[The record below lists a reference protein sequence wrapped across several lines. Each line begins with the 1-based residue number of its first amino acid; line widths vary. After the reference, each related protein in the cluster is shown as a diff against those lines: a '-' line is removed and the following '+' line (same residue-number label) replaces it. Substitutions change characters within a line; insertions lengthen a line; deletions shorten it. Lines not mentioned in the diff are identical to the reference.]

1 MLVLSKK
8 HLEINLSKD
17 IPEKLSGYTIP
28 NASPLY
34 GKTPSGKYLFQ
45 KLSMPACA
53 ACTINFFSEEKDT
66 IVVVKDKT
74 FFWLQIQ
81 LENTLHCHAE
91 QLGDI
96 TLHEW
101 SMNFFFS
108 THIYFEIALA
118 DNSNYSTFTLAVPAY
133 VVESFAREYPLV
145 QEFEK
150 RSKTGKPQRLTK
162 TNTVCSFEIIDLIHS
177 VQKKGLTVLTP
188 EAITDLL
195 VKVFSK
201 ASSAPAKK
209 LNIDEKTISNIYA
222 LQKFLFEHL
231 QEDYPR
237 SALMKKFGLSHYHF
251 NSGFT
256 KIYGVTPF
264 KLLKI
269 FRMREVKEKLE
280 NNPLIV
286 LKEIAYTFKYNSPDA
301 LLHAYK
307 DIYGKY
313 PSTHKPKDKDNAN
326 N

>member
-8 HLEINLSKD
+8 HLTINLSKD

-34 GKTPSGKYLFQ
+34 GKSPSGEYLFQ

-53 ACTINFFSEEKDT
+53 ACFTNFFSDEKDT

-118 DNSNYSTFTLAVPAY
+118 DNSNYSNFTLAVPAY
-133 VVESFAREYPLV
+133 LIESFARDYPLV

-162 TNTVCSFEIIDLIHS
+162 NNTVCSFEIMALIYS

-209 LNIDEKTISNIYA
+209 LNIDKKTLANIY
-222 LQKFLFEHL
+222 LLKNFLSQNLH
-231 QEDYPR
+231 EDYPR
-237 SALMKKFGLSHYHF
+237 SHLMKKFHLSYHHF
-251 NSGFT
+251 TFGFP

-269 FRMREVKEKLE
+269 FRMMEVKEKLE
-280 NNPLIV
+280 DNPLIV
-286 LKEIAYTFKYNSPDA
+286 LKEIAYTFKYSSPDA

-313 PSTHKPKDKDNAN
+313 PSTHKPKDKDNGN